1 MMDAAFAQ
9 TVLEHSP
16 DALLLLAPDG
26 SITFLNSAAEQLFGY
41 SRTQLLGADYSLLL
55 AEASRGDFHAFLAGL
70 STNSSEATA
79 GTRMPFAG
87 AGRRG
92 DASVFPLEITCAALP
107 PSAGTAGDGGAVAL
121 SVRPAASSPLAGA
134 AGGAFPGREHDGGTS
149 AGGTSAGGGS
159 ANGGPAN
166 GGPAGSS
173 TGGAGDLAVNPSAGG
188 GLAGGAPAG
197 AVWAAASRAASAAAA
212 ARRRTFGPLES
223 LLIPSTTGLLP
234 RLTPV
239 EQDDQ
244 LKAAVLRDTLT
255 GLPNGTL
262 FNERL
267 AAALRRPDPLD
278 VLLLNV
284 DDFKSYNDMLGRSA
298 ADELLV
304 EVASRLRNCV
314 RPHDTVA
321 RLGGDEF
328 AILLTECLNVGAV
341 AKRISESLYTP
352 ARVGGS
358 VVRPAVSMGLASRTA
373 QMHDGAELLRQA
385 DSALAAAKAAGK
397 NTWLQ
402 FRPEMLATA
411 AQKEQGETGLRQ
423 AVELG
428 QISVHYQ
435 PVVSPGL
442 GAVVQFEAFA
452 RWERHG
458 RLVPPNQFLPVAE
471 QSGLIR
477 EIGDEVLRRACA
489 EIRPWLAGDAAYSV
503 AVNVSGLQF
512 QHREFATDVL
522 DILVSTGVHPRQLML
537 ELTESVFFDAGSDVL
552 RQLRQLRQAGVR
564 IAMDDFGTGYSTLG
578 RLKELPL
585 DKVKIDRSFVAM
597 IKTGKEHL
605 PFFRTMINTA
615 QELGLKVT
623 AEGIET
629 PVQAKYLMDLGCDS
643 LQGYLFAKPAPA
655 SDLAGTMESALTAI
669 DKVEAPG

>member
-1 MMDAAFAQ
+1 MDAAFAQ

-16 DALLLLAPDG
+16 DALLLLGPDG
-26 SITFLNSAAEQLFGY
+26 SIVFLNTAAEQLFGY
-41 SRTQLLGADYSLLL
+41 SRAQVLGADYSLLL
-55 AEASRGDFHAFLAGL
+55 AESSREGFHKVLAGL
-70 STNSSEATA
+70 A
-79 GTRMPFAG
+79 GSGVGPVAGRSPFAG

-92 DASVFPLEITCAALP
+92 DATEFPVQITCAALP
-107 PSAGTAGDGGAVAL
+107 VGPGAAGSVAV
-121 SVRPAASSPLAGA
+121 SVRPGVPARAVAQQPATS
-134 AGGAFPGREHDGGTS
+134 HDGGV
-149 AGGTSAGGGS
+149 
-159 ANGGPAN
+159 PA
-166 GGPAGSS
+166 A
-173 TGGAGDLAVNPSAGG
+173 T
-188 GLAGGAPAG
+188 
-197 AVWAAASRAASAAAA
+197 AAAA
-212 ARRRTFGPLES
+212 PRRRTFSSLEAE
-223 LLIPSTTGLLP
+223 LVPGTTGVLP
-234 RLTPV
+234 RLTPA

-267 AAALRRPDPLD
+267 AAALRRPDPVD
-278 VLLLNV
+278 VLLINV

-328 AILLTECLNVGAV
+328 VVLLTECLNAGAV
-341 AKRISESLYTP
+341 AKRISDSLYVP
-352 ARVGGS
+352 ARIGGS
-358 VVRPAVSMGLASRTA
+358 LVRPAASMGLASKTA
-373 QMHDGAELLRQA
+373 QTHDGAELLRQA
-385 DSALAAAKAAGK
+385 DSAMTAAKAAGK
-397 NTWLQ
+397 NTWLE
-402 FRPEMLATA
+402 FRPEMLNTA
-411 AQKEQGETGLRQ
+411 VHKAQGETGLRQ

-435 PVVSPGL
+435 PVVSPGI

-458 RLVPPNQFLPVAE
+458 KLVPPNQFLPVAE

-477 EIGDEVLRRACA
+477 EIGDEVMRRACA

-512 QHREFATDVL
+512 QHRDFATDVL
-522 DILVSTGVHPRQLML
+522 GIVASTGVDPRQLML
-537 ELTESVFFDAGSDVL
+537 ELTESVFFDADSDVL
-552 RQLRQLRQAGVR
+552 RQLAQLREAGVR

-605 PFFRTMINTA
+605 PFFRTMINAA
-615 QELGLKVT
+615 QNLGLKVT

-629 PVQAKYLMDLGCDS
+629 PAQAKYLMDLGCDS

-655 SDLAGTMESALTAI
+655 SDLAGTMESALMAI
-669 DKVEAPG
+669 DKVEAAG

>member
-1 MMDAAFAQ
+1 MDAAFAQ

-16 DALLLLAPDG
+16 DALLLLGADG
-26 SITFLNSAAEQLFGY
+26 SIAFLNTAAEQLFGY
-41 SRTQLLGADYSLLL
+41 SRAQLLGADYSLLL
-55 AEASRGDFHAFLAGL
+55 AESAREDFHEVLAGL
-70 STNSSEATA
+70 EGGTA
-79 GTRMPFAG
+79 PKPFTG

-92 DASVFPLEITCAALP
+92 DASEFPVQITCAALP
-107 PSAGTAGDGGAVAL
+107 SAPGTAGSVAVSVRPGVPPRPAATPATPHDGGAT
-121 SVRPAASSPLAGA
+121 AG
-134 AGGAFPGREHDGGTS
+134 
-149 AGGTSAGGGS
+149 
-159 ANGGPAN
+159 
-166 GGPAGSS
+166 
-173 TGGAGDLAVNPSAGG
+173 
-188 GLAGGAPAG
+188 
-197 AVWAAASRAASAAAA
+197 AAAA
-212 ARRRTFGPLES
+212 ATAPRRRTFGALEAE
-223 LLIPSTTGLLP
+223 LVPGTTGVLP
-234 RLTPV
+234 RLTPA
-239 EQDDQ
+239 EHDDQ

-267 AAALRRPDPLD
+267 AAALRRPDPVD
-278 VLLLNV
+278 VLLINV

-328 AILLTECLNVGAV
+328 VVLLTECLNAGAV
-341 AKRISESLYTP
+341 AKRISESLYVP
-352 ARVGGS
+352 ARIGGS
-358 VVRPAVSMGLASRTA
+358 LVRPAVSMGLASKTP
-373 QMHDGAELLRQA
+373 QTHDGAELLRQA
-385 DSALAAAKAAGK
+385 DSAMTAAKAAGK

-402 FRPEMLATA
+402 FRPEMLNTA
-411 AQKEQGETGLRQ
+411 ANKAQGESGLRQ

-442 GAVVQFEAFA
+442 GAVVQFEALA

-458 RLVPPNQFLPVAE
+458 KLVPPNQFLPVAE

-477 EIGDEVLRRACA
+477 EIGDEVMRRACA

-512 QHREFATDVL
+512 QHRDFATDVL
-522 DILVSTGVHPRQLML
+522 GIVASTGVDPRQLML
-537 ELTESVFFDAGSDVL
+537 ELTESVFFDADSDVL
-552 RQLRQLRQAGVR
+552 RQLAQLREAGVR

-605 PFFRTMINTA
+605 PFFRTMINAA
-615 QELGLKVT
+615 QDLGLKVT

-629 PVQAKYLMDLGCDS
+629 PAQAKYLMDLGCDS

-669 DKVEAPG
+669 DKVEAAG

>member
-1 MMDAAFAQ
+1 MDAAFAQ

-16 DALLLLAPDG
+16 DALVLLAPDG
-26 SITFLNSAAEQLFGY
+26 SISFLNNAAEQLFGY
-41 SRTQLLGADYSLLL
+41 SRAQLLGADYSLLL
-55 AEASRGDFHAFLAGL
+55 AEASREDFHQLLTGL
-70 STNSSEATA
+70 TA
-79 GTRMPFAG
+79 GAAGDAGRGTAAARAPFAG

-92 DASVFPLEITCAALP
+92 DASEFALEITCAALP
-107 PSAGTAGDGGAVAL
+107 AAAGNAGSDAAVAL
-121 SVRPAASSPLAGA
+121 SVRPAAAAARPAAAGPSAAANHSATPLDAGATAGA
-134 AGGAFPGREHDGGTS
+134 AP
-149 AGGTSAGGGS
+149 
-159 ANGGPAN
+159 
-166 GGPAGSS
+166 
-173 TGGAGDLAVNPSAGG
+173 
-188 GLAGGAPAG
+188 
-197 AVWAAASRAASAAAA
+197 
-212 ARRRTFGPLES
+212 RRRTFTSLEAE
-223 LLIPSTTGLLP
+223 LVPGTTGVLP
-234 RLTPV
+234 RLTPA
-239 EQDDQ
+239 EHDDQ

-267 AAALRRPDPLD
+267 AAALRRPDPVD

-328 AILLTECLNVGAV
+328 VVLLTECLNAGAV
-341 AKRISESLYTP
+341 AKRISESLYVP
-352 ARVGGS
+352 ARIGGS
-358 VVRPAVSMGLASRTA
+358 TVRPGVSMGLASKTP
-373 QMHDGAELLRQA
+373 QTHDGAELLRQA
-385 DSALAAAKAAGK
+385 DSAMTAAKAAGK

-402 FRPEMLATA
+402 FRPEMLNTPAHKA
-411 AQKEQGETGLRQ
+411 QGETGLRQ

-458 RLVPPNQFLPVAE
+458 KLVPPNQFLPVAE

-477 EIGDEVLRRACA
+477 EIGDEVMRRACA

-512 QHREFATDVL
+512 QHRDFATDVL
-522 DILVSTGVHPRQLML
+522 GIVASTGVDPRQLML
-537 ELTESVFFDAGSDVL
+537 ELTESVFFDADSDVL
-552 RQLRQLRQAGVR
+552 RQLRQLREAGVR

-605 PFFRTMINTA
+605 PFFRTMINAA
-615 QELGLKVT
+615 QNLGLKVT

-629 PVQAKYLMDLGCDS
+629 AAQAKYLMDLGCDS

-669 DKVEAPG
+669 DKVEAAG

>member
-1 MMDAAFAQ
+1 
-9 TVLEHSP
+9 VP
-16 DALLLLAPDG
+16 
-26 SITFLNSAAEQLFGY
+26 
-41 SRTQLLGADYSLLL
+41 GA
-55 AEASRGDFHAFLAGL
+55 
-70 STNSSEATA
+70 
-79 GTRMPFAG
+79 
-87 AGRRG
+87 
-92 DASVFPLEITCAALP
+92 
-107 PSAGTAGDGGAVAL
+107 
-121 SVRPAASSPLAGA
+121 
-134 AGGAFPGREHDGGTS
+134 
-149 AGGTSAGGGS
+149 
-159 ANGGPAN
+159 
-166 GGPAGSS
+166 
-173 TGGAGDLAVNPSAGG
+173 TGV
-188 GLAGGAPAG
+188 
-197 AVWAAASRAASAAAA
+197 
-212 ARRRTFGPLES
+212 
-223 LLIPSTTGLLP
+223 LP
-234 RLTPV
+234 RLSPA

-267 AAALRRPDPLD
+267 AAALRRPDPVD
-278 VLLLNV
+278 VMLINV

-328 AILLTECLNVGAV
+328 VVLLTECLNAGAV
-341 AKRISESLYTP
+341 AKRISESLYVP
-352 ARVGGS
+352 ARIGGS
-358 VVRPAVSMGLASRTA
+358 LVRPGVSMGLASKTP
-373 QMHDGAELLRQA
+373 QTHDGAELLRQA
-385 DSALAAAKAAGK
+385 DSAMAAAKAAGK
-397 NTWLQ
+397 NTWLE
-402 FRPEMLATA
+402 FRPEMLNTA
-411 AQKEQGETGLRQ
+411 ANTAQGETGLRQ

-435 PVVSPGL
+435 PVVSPGI

-458 RLVPPNQFLPVAE
+458 KLVPPNQFLPVAE

-477 EIGDEVLRRACA
+477 EIGDEVMRRACA

-512 QHREFATDVL
+512 QHRDFATDVL
-522 DILVSTGVHPRQLML
+522 GIVASTGVNPRQLML
-537 ELTESVFFDAGSDVL
+537 ELTESVFFDADSDVL
-552 RQLRQLRQAGVR
+552 RQLAQLREAGVR

-605 PFFRTMINTA
+605 PFFRTMINAA
-615 QELGLKVT
+615 QDLGLKVT

-629 PVQAKYLMDLGCDS
+629 PAQAKYLMDLGCDS

-655 SDLAGTMESALTAI
+655 SELAGTMESALNAI
-669 DKVEAPG
+669 DKVEAAG

>member
-1 MMDAAFAQ
+1 MDAAFAQ

-16 DALLLLAPDG
+16 DAFLLLAPDR
-26 SITFLNSAAEQLFGY
+26 SITFANTAAEQLFGY
-41 SRTQLLGADYSLLL
+41 SRAQLLGADYSLLL
-55 AEASRGDFHAFLAGL
+55 AEPSREGFHQVLAGL
-70 STNSSEATA
+70 EG
-79 GTRMPFAG
+79 GTGRTPFTG

-92 DASVFPLEITCAALP
+92 DASEFPVQITCAALP
-107 PSAGTAGDGGAVAL
+107 PAPGTAGTVAV
-121 SVRPAASSPLAGA
+121 SVRPGVPARSGAVQSSAPL
-134 AGGAFPGREHDGGTS
+134 DGGTP
-149 AGGTSAGGGS
+149 AGG
-159 ANGGPAN
+159 
-166 GGPAGSS
+166 
-173 TGGAGDLAVNPSAGG
+173 
-188 GLAGGAPAG
+188 
-197 AVWAAASRAASAAAA
+197 AAAA
-212 ARRRTFGPLES
+212 AGPRRRTFSSLETE
-223 LLIPSTTGLLP
+223 LVPGTTGVLP
-234 RLTPV
+234 RLTPA
-239 EQDDQ
+239 EHDDQ

-267 AAALRRPDPLD
+267 AAALRRPDPVD

-328 AILLTECLNVGAV
+328 VVLLTECLNAGAV
-341 AKRISESLYTP
+341 AKRISESLYVP
-352 ARVGGS
+352 ARIGGS
-358 VVRPAVSMGLASRTA
+358 LVRPGVSMGLASKTP
-373 QMHDGAELLRQA
+373 QTVDGAELLRQA
-385 DSALAAAKAAGK
+385 DSAMAAAKAAGK

-402 FRPEMLATA
+402 FRPEMLNTA
-411 AQKEQGETGLRQ
+411 AHNAQGETGLRQ

-458 RLVPPNQFLPVAE
+458 KLVPPNQFLPVAE

-477 EIGDEVLRRACA
+477 EIGDEVMRRACA

-512 QHREFATDVL
+512 QQRDFATDVL
-522 DILVSTGVHPRQLML
+522 GIVASTGVNPRQLML
-537 ELTESVFFDAGSDVL
+537 ELTESVFFDADSDVL
-552 RQLRQLRQAGVR
+552 RQLAQLREAGVR

-615 QELGLKVT
+615 QNLGLKVT

-629 PVQAKYLMDLGCDS
+629 PAQAKYLMDLGCDS

-669 DKVEAPG
+669 DKVEAAG

>member
-1 MMDAAFAQ
+1 MDAAFAQ

-26 SITFLNSAAEQLFGY
+26 SISFVNNAAEQLFGY
-41 SRTQLLGADYSLLL
+41 SRAQLLGADYSLLL
-55 AEASRGDFHAFLAGL
+55 AESSREDFHTVLAGL
-70 STNSSEATA
+70 A
-79 GTRMPFAG
+79 GGAAASGAPRAPFAG

-92 DASVFPLEITCAALP
+92 DATEFPLEIAFSALP
-107 PSAGTAGDGGAVAL
+107 PVPGSSGNNGTGAGAVGTVAL
-121 SVRPAASSPLAGA
+121 SIRRALAAPRRPAAY
-134 AGGAFPGREHDGGTS
+134 DGGT
-149 AGGTSAGGGS
+149 
-159 ANGGPAN
+159 
-166 GGPAGSS
+166 
-173 TGGAGDLAVNPSAGG
+173 
-188 GLAGGAPAG
+188 
-197 AVWAAASRAASAAAA
+197 AAAA
-212 ARRRTFGPLES
+212 AAAAPRRRTFSSLEAE
-223 LLIPSTTGLLP
+223 LVPGSTGVLP
-234 RLTPV
+234 RLTAA
-239 EQDDQ
+239 EHDDQ
-244 LKAAVLRDTLT
+244 LKAAVLRDALT

-267 AAALRRPDPLD
+267 AAALRRPDPVD

-328 AILLTECLNVGAV
+328 VVLLTECLDAGAV
-341 AKRISESLYTP
+341 AKRISESLYAP
-352 ARVGGS
+352 ARIGGS
-358 VVRPAVSMGLASRTA
+358 SVRPGVSMGLAARTP
-373 QMHDGAELLRQA
+373 QTHDGAELLRQA
-385 DSALAAAKAAGK
+385 DSAMTAAKAAGK

-402 FRPEMLATA
+402 FRPEMLNTA
-411 AQKEQGETGLRQ
+411 AHKDQGEAGLRQ

-458 RLVPPNQFLPVAE
+458 KLVPPNQFLPVAE

-477 EIGDEVLRRACA
+477 EIGDEVMRRACA
-489 EIRPWLAGDAAYSV
+489 EIRPWLAGDSTYSV
-503 AVNVSGLQF
+503 SVNVSGLQF
-512 QHREFATDVL
+512 QHRDFATDVL
-522 DILVSTGVHPRQLML
+522 AIVASTGVDPRQLVL
-537 ELTESVFFDAGSDVL
+537 ELTESVFFDADSDVL
-552 RQLRQLRQAGVR
+552 RQLRQLRDAGVR

-585 DKVKIDRSFVAM
+585 YKVKIDRSFVAM

-605 PFFRTMINTA
+605 PFFRTMIKAA
-615 QELGLKVT
+615 QDLGLKVT

-629 PVQAKYLMDLGCDS
+629 PEQAKYLMDLGCDS

-655 SDLAGTMESALTAI
+655 SELAGTMESALTAI
-669 DKVEAPG
+669 DKVEAAG

>member
-1 MMDAAFAQ
+1 MDAAFAH

-26 SITFLNSAAEQLFGY
+26 SITFLNAAAEQLFGY
-41 SRTQLLGADYSLLL
+41 PRAQLLGADYSLLL
-55 AEASRGDFHAFLAGL
+55 AETSREDFHQVLTGLA
-70 STNSSEATA
+70 A
-79 GTRMPFAG
+79 GRPAAAGSPGAAGRPDQLPFAG

-92 DASVFPLEITCAALP
+92 DASEFPLEITCALLP
-107 PSAGTAGDGGAVAL
+107 PAPGTAGTGGTAGAPGTVAVA
-121 SVRPAASSPLAGA
+121 VRPAVAGQRRPAAAGA
-134 AGGAFPGREHDGGTS
+134 PGTGASQPAS
-149 AGGTSAGGGS
+149 AQPASA
-159 ANGGPAN
+159 P
-166 GGPAGSS
+166 
-173 TGGAGDLAVNPSAGG
+173 
-188 GLAGGAPAG
+188 
-197 AVWAAASRAASAAAA
+197 AASAPPAAA
-212 ARRRTFGPLES
+212 HGGAAADTAPAAPRRRTFSTLEAE
-223 LLIPSTTGLLP
+223 LVPGTTGVLP
-234 RLTPV
+234 RLSAA

-267 AAALRRPDPLD
+267 AAALRRPDPVD
-278 VLLLNV
+278 VLLINV
-284 DDFKSYNDMLGRSA
+284 DDFRSYNDMLGRSA

-328 AILLTECLNVGAV
+328 VVLLTECLNAGAV
-341 AKRISESLYTP
+341 AKRISESLYVP
-352 ARVGGS
+352 ARIGGS
-358 VVRPAVSMGLASRTA
+358 LVRPAVSMGLAARTP
-373 QMHDGAELLRQA
+373 QTHDGAELLRQA
-385 DSALAAAKAAGK
+385 DSAMSAAKAAGK

-402 FRPEMLATA
+402 FRPEMLNTA
-411 AQKEQGETGLRQ
+411 VHTGQGETGLRQ

-458 RLVPPNQFLPVAE
+458 KLVPPNQFLPVAE

-477 EIGDEVLRRACA
+477 EIGDEVMRRACA

-512 QHREFATDVL
+512 QHRDFATDVL
-522 DILVSTGVHPRQLML
+522 AIVASTGVDPRQLML
-537 ELTESVFFDAGSDVL
+537 ELTESVFFDADSDVL
-552 RQLRQLRQAGVR
+552 RQLAQLREAGVR

-605 PFFRTMINTA
+605 PFFRTMINAA

-629 PVQAKYLMDLGCDS
+629 PAQAKYLMDLGCDS

-669 DKVEAPG
+669 DTVEAAG